1 MTLRTRVMAAL
12 KGAGVPYALIGAGA
26 LAVHGVTRA
35 TFDFDLLVLDSSCLR
50 PDFWVGLDSD
60 GVSVEVRK
68 GDLTD
73 PLAGVVRFKLPGEGH
88 VDIVVGKF
96 HWQRKILDRAV
107 LRAVPEEANLPV
119 VRAADLI
126 LLKLFAGGAQDA
138 WDIQQLLEGD
148 DRDELIAEVKMLL
161 PDLPAQAAK
170 LWRRILES

>member
-1 MTLRTRVMAAL
+1 MTLKTRVMAAL
-12 KGAGVPYALIGAGA
+12 QGAGIPYALIGAGA

-50 PDFWVGLDSD
+50 PDFWASLESG

-73 PLAGVVRFKLPGEGH
+73 PLAGVVRFKRAGEGH
-88 VDIVVGKF
+88 VDVVVGKF
-96 HWQRKILDRAV
+96 QWQRRILDRAV
-107 LRAVPEEANLPV
+107 LRAVAEANLPV
-119 VRAADLI
+119 VRADDLI

-138 WDIQQLLEGD
+138 WDIQQLLEGE
-148 DRDELIAEVKMLL
+148 DRDELIAEVEKLL
-161 PDLPAQAAK
+161 PDLPVQAAK